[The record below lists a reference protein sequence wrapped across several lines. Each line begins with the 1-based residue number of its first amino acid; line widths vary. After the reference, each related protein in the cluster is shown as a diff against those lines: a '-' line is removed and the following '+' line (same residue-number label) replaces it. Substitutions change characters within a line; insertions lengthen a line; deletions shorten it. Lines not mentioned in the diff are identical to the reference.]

1 MGAPANNMTRS
12 GEGMVCEGQGMELRA
27 ARSLGYVRTVLLGF

>member
-1 MGAPANNMTRS
+1 MGAPANNMTWS

-27 ARSLGYVRTVLLGF
+27 ARSLGCVRTVLLGF